1 MIRVILPPH
10 LRTLA
15 KVDSE
20 VGKFEA
26 LVEGDIAQLDKAL
39 AKARVRHINVA

>member
-1 MIRVILPPH
+1 M
-10 LRTLA
+10 A

-20 VGKFEA
+20 VAKFEA

-39 AKARVRHINVA
+39 AKARIRHIAVA